1 MKDMEAV
8 GFEIKRM
15 DNLLKRRIDVMVKKK
30 GIDEITMM
38 HSFIIHYIYD
48 NRDRDIFQKDIEKVF
63 HMNRSTITN
72 MVKYLEDQGY
82 ITRRQVPSD
91 ARLKKLGLTEQGER
105 LHQIIG
111 EAIRE
116 TERKMQ
122 NALTPQE
129 TEQFIRLSHKI
140 RSQLEVME

>member
-72 MVKYLEDQGY
+72 MVKYLEEQGY

-91 ARLKKLGLTEQGER
+91 ARLKKLGLTEKGER

-111 EAIRE
+111 EAIHE
-116 TERKMQ
+116 TEKKMQ
-122 NALTPQE
+122 NALTTQE
-129 TEQFIRLSHKI
+129 KEQFIRLSHKI

>member
-1 MKDMEAV
+1 MKDMEAL

-15 DNLLKRRIDVMVKKK
+15 DNLLKRRINVMVKKK
-30 GIDEITMM
+30 GVDEITMM

-91 ARLKKLGLTEQGER
+91 ARLKKLGLTEKGER

-116 TERKMQ
+116 TEKKMQ

-129 TEQFIRLSHKI
+129 TEQFIKLSHKI

>member
-1 MKDMEAV
+1 MNDMEAV

-15 DNLLKRRIDVMVKKK
+15 DNLLKRRINVMVKKK

-111 EAIRE
+111 EAIHE
-116 TERKMQ
+116 TEKKMQ
-122 NALTPQE
+122 NALTTQE
-129 TEQFIRLSHKI
+129 KEQFIRLSHKI

>member
-1 MKDMEAV
+1 MNDMEAV

-15 DNLLKRRIDVMVKKK
+15 DNLLKRRINVMVKKK

-48 NRDRDIFQKDIEKVF
+48 NRERDIYQKDIEKVF

-72 MVKYLEDQGY
+72 MVKYLEEQGY

-91 ARLKKLGLTEQGER
+91 ARLKKLGLTEKGER

-111 EAIRE
+111 EAIHE
-116 TERKMQ
+116 TEKKMQ
-122 NALTPQE
+122 NALTTQE
-129 TEQFIRLSHKI
+129 KEQFIRLSHKI

>member
-1 MKDMEAV
+1 MEAV

-48 NRDRDIFQKDIEKVF
+48 NRDQDIFQKDIEKVF

>member
-1 MKDMEAV
+1 MNDMEAV

-15 DNLLKRRIDVMVKKK
+15 DNLLKRRINVMVKKK

-38 HSFIIHYIYD
+38 HSFIIHNIYD
-48 NRDRDIFQKDIEKVF
+48 NRDRDIYQKDIEKVF

>member
-48 NRDRDIFQKDIEKVF
+48 NRDRDIYQKDIEKVF

>member
-1 MKDMEAV
+1 MNDMEAV

-15 DNLLKRRIDVMVKKK
+15 DNLLKRRINVMVKKK

-48 NRDRDIFQKDIEKVF
+48 NRDRDIYQKDIEKVF

-91 ARLKKLGLTEQGER
+91 ARLKKLGLTEQGES

>member
-1 MKDMEAV
+1 MNDMEAV

-15 DNLLKRRIDVMVKKK
+15 DNLLKRRINVMVKKN

-48 NRDRDIFQKDIEKVF
+48 NRERDIYQKDIEKVF

-72 MVKYLEDQGY
+72 MVKYLEEQGY

-91 ARLKKLGLTEQGER
+91 ARLKKLGLTEKGER

-111 EAIRE
+111 EAIHE
-116 TERKMQ
+116 TEKKMQ
-122 NALTPQE
+122 NALTTQE
-129 TEQFIRLSHKI
+129 KEQFIRLSHKI

>member
-1 MKDMEAV
+1 MNDMEAV

-111 EAIRE
+111 EAIHE
-116 TERKMQ
+116 TEKKMQ
-122 NALTPQE
+122 NALTTQE
-129 TEQFIRLSHKI
+129 KEQFIRLSHKI

>member
-1 MKDMEAV
+1 MNDMEAV

-15 DNLLKRRIDVMVKKK
+15 DNLLKRRINVMVKKK

-48 NRDRDIFQKDIEKVF
+48 NRDWDIYQKDIEKVF

>member
-1 MKDMEAV
+1 MNDMEAV

-15 DNLLKRRIDVMVKKK
+15 DNLLKRRINVMVKKK

>member
-1 MKDMEAV
+1 MNDMEAV

-15 DNLLKRRIDVMVKKK
+15 DNLLKRRINVMVKKK

-48 NRDRDIFQKDIEKVF
+48 NRDRDIYQKDIEKVF

-72 MVKYLEDQGY
+72 MVKYLEEQGY

-91 ARLKKLGLTEQGER
+91 ARLKKLGLTEKGER

-111 EAIRE
+111 EAIHE
-116 TERKMQ
+116 TEKKMQ
-122 NALTPQE
+122 NALTTQE
-129 TEQFIRLSHKI
+129 KEQFIRLSHKI
-140 RSQLEVME
+140 RSQLEVMA

>member
-48 NRDRDIFQKDIEKVF
+48 NRDQDIFQKDIEKVF

>member
-1 MKDMEAV
+1 MNDMEAV

-15 DNLLKRRIDVMVKKK
+15 DNLLKRRINVMVKKK

-48 NRDRDIFQKDIEKVF
+48 NRNRDIYQKDIEKVF

-72 MVKYLEDQGY
+72 MVKYLEEQGY

-91 ARLKKLGLTEQGER
+91 ARLKKLGLTEKGER

-111 EAIRE
+111 EAIHE
-116 TERKMQ
+116 TEKKMQ
-122 NALTPQE
+122 NALTTQE
-129 TEQFIRLSHKI
+129 KEQFIRLSHKI

>member
-1 MKDMEAV
+1 MNDMEAV

-15 DNLLKRRIDVMVKKK
+15 DNLLKRRINVMVKKK

-48 NRDRDIFQKDIEKVF
+48 NRERDIYQKDIEKVF

-72 MVKYLEDQGY
+72 MVKYLEEQGY

-91 ARLKKLGLTEQGER
+91 ARLKKLGLTEKGER

-111 EAIRE
+111 EAIHE
-116 TERKMQ
+116 TEKKMQ
-122 NALTPQE
+122 NALTTQE
-129 TEQFIRLSHKI
+129 KEQFIRLRHKI

>member
-1 MKDMEAV
+1 
-8 GFEIKRM
+8 
-15 DNLLKRRIDVMVKKK
+15 
-30 GIDEITMM
+30 
-38 HSFIIHYIYD
+38 
-48 NRDRDIFQKDIEKVF
+48 
-63 HMNRSTITN
+63 MNRSTITN

>member
-1 MKDMEAV
+1 MNDMEAV

>member
-1 MKDMEAV
+1 MNDMEAV

-15 DNLLKRRIDVMVKKK
+15 DNLLKRRINVMVKKK

-48 NRDRDIFQKDIEKVF
+48 NRDRDIYQKDIEKVF

-72 MVKYLEDQGY
+72 MVKYLEEQGY

-91 ARLKKLGLTEQGER
+91 ARLKKLGLTEKGER

-111 EAIRE
+111 EAIHE
-116 TERKMQ
+116 TEKKMQ
-122 NALTPQE
+122 NALTTQE
-129 TEQFIRLSHKI
+129 KEQFIRLSHKI

>member
-1 MKDMEAV
+1 MKDMEAL

-15 DNLLKRRIDVMVKKK
+15 DNLLKRRINVMVKKK

-91 ARLKKLGLTEQGER
+91 ARLKKLGLTEKGER

-116 TERKMQ
+116 TEKKMQ

-129 TEQFIRLSHKI
+129 TEQFIKLSHKI